1 MSVSGFP
8 VFPFIVSS
16 IERIRIVQIMYGSYY
31 LVEAMRG
38 KVFAD
43 LFAAAFL
50 HAYFYSFE
58 YPERISFR
66 SPEGMELRIYPVC
79 FLLLGFH
86 IENLGCQILMHGL
99 HRRYEKIAV
108 VSKTD
113 AGKSFFKGRQGRF
126 PYACPFPVK
135 RKLTVVVIV
144 EKLHVR

>member
-79 FLLLGFH
+79 FLLLGFLLASY
-86 IENLGCQILMHGL
+86 LGLSVIAVSALGVILALILMDLKFG
-99 HRRYEKIAV
+99 KGDGAV
-108 VSKTD
+108 LAAAD
-113 AGKSFFKGRQGRF
+113 
-126 PYACPFPVK
+126 PDYDP
-135 RKLTVVVIV
+135 L
-144 EKLHVR
+144 EDDDE